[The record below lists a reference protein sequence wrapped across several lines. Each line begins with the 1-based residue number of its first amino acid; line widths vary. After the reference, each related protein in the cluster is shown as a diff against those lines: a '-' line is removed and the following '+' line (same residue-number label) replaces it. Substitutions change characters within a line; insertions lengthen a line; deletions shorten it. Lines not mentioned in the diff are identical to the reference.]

1 MYGVDAGGQQTYLT
15 SRYFDEHAADFN
27 NQKMEMF
34 SFPGAQSAQR
44 PAYVAQDVPL
54 QVGSTKITLH
64 FIRVLT
70 APLGSTAL
78 DDVYGV
84 LGADALGQ
92 LKSYTFD
99 YRTMRF
105 SVKGE

>member
-1 MYGVDAGGQQTYLT
+1 MLV
-15 SRYFDEHAADFN
+15 
-27 NQKMEMF
+27 
-34 SFPGAQSAQR
+34 GA
-44 PAYVAQDVPL
+44 
-54 QVGSTKITLH
+54 TKITLH
-64 FIRVLT
+64 LIRVLT

-105 SVKGE
+105 AVTTE

>member
-1 MYGVDAGGQQTYLT
+1 VDAGGQQTYLT
-15 SRYFDEHAADFN
+15 SRYFDENAAAFN

-34 SFPGAQSAQR
+34 ALFGGQSPPQ
-44 PAYVAQDVPL
+44 PAYTAENVPL
-54 QVGSTKITLH
+54 QVGDATVMLH
-64 FIRVLT
+64 FIHVLT
-70 APLGSTAL
+70 QPLGSAAL

-84 LGADALGQ
+84 LGTDALGQ

-105 SVKGE
+105 TATAQ